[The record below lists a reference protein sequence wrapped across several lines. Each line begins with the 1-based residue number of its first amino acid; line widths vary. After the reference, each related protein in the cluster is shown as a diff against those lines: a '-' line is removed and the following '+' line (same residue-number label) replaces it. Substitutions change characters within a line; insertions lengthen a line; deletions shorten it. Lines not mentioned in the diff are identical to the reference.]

1 MNSIDNT
8 LNSVPLSTKELQKQ
22 TNANIQAKANLIWE
36 IATHLVGLFKPHEYG
51 KVILPMTV
59 LKRFD
64 DALKPTKNAVVEMAK
79 KLDSQQVEGT
89 IRDGIL
95 CRTSGYDF
103 YNASNFDFARLIAD
117 PDNVESN
124 FDAYLKGFSA
134 NIKDIIENFDF
145 ASTVNLMVKGG
156 VLFLTLQEFN
166 SAKADMSPEKITS
179 ADMGY
184 IFEELIR
191 KFSESYDE
199 QAGAHFTSRD
209 IIYLMTELLVAPEK
223 AEIVAEGC
231 TKTAYDMA
239 MGTSQMLG
247 CLTERLQSISNEATL
262 TCFGQEFNPE
272 TYAIA
277 KADMLIKG
285 GNASGMK
292 FGDTL
297 SEDAFTG
304 YEFDYIISNPPFG
317 IDWKREKA
325 QVENEAKQ
333 GYDGRFGPG
342 LPAISDGQLLF
353 MLNGVKKM
361 KEGSGRMAIIQNGSS
376 LFTGDAGSGASE
388 IRRYVLEGDM
398 VEAIIQLPTDLFY
411 NTGISTYIW
420 LLSKGKPMHRSGK
433 VQLIDASKCF
443 TKRRKNIGSKRVDL
457 NDTCIDL
464 ILRAYEEFT
473 DKIYEESGL
482 AVESKVFDNSYF
494 GFTKVT
500 VETAQVDDSGKPL
513 LKRGKKQPV
522 KGTSD
527 TEIIPL
533 SEDIEAYMA
542 KNVLPYNQHA
552 YIDPAKDKI
561 GYEVPFTRLFY
572 KFVAPPSSDSIFEE
586 IKELEAEET
595 KLMKELFGHA

>member
-1 MNSIDNT
+1 MAMN
-8 LNSVPLSTKELQKQ
+8 ELQKQ
-22 TNANIQAKANLIWE
+22 TNTNIQEKANLIWE
-36 IATHLVGLFKPHEYG
+36 SATHLVGLFKPHEYG
-51 KVILPMTV
+51 KVILPLTV

-64 DALKPTKNAVVEMAK
+64 DALTPTKQAVLEMKK
-79 KLDSQQVEGT
+79 KLDASNANEKLA
-89 IRDGIL
+89 DGAL
-95 CRTSGYDF
+95 TRTSGYAF
-103 YNASNFDFARLIAD
+103 YNTSKFDFAKLLAD
-117 PDNVESN
+117 PDNIADN
-124 FDAYLKGFSA
+124 FDDYLKGFSSNVA
-134 NIKDIIENFDF
+134 DIIENFEF
-145 ASTVNLMVKGG
+145 SKTVDTMVKGG
-156 VLFLTLQEFN
+156 VLFVMIQEFN
-166 SAKADMSPEKITS
+166 SSKANMSPDKITS

-223 AEIVAEGC
+223 DEIKENGC

-247 CLTERLQSISNEATL
+247 CLSERLADISEDADL

-277 KADMLIKG
+277 KSDMLIKG
-285 GNASGMK
+285 GNASGMMY
-292 FGDTL
+292 GDTL
-297 SEDAFTG
+297 SQDKFMG

-325 QVENEAKQ
+325 EVEAEAKK
-333 GYDGRFGPG
+333 GFEGRFGPG
-342 LPAISDGQLLF
+342 LPAISDGQMLF
-353 MLNGVKKM
+353 MLNGVKKL

-388 IRRYVLEGDM
+388 IRKYVIDGDL

-420 LLSKGKPMHRSGK
+420 VLSKGKEMKRSGK

-443 TKRRKNIGSKRVDL
+443 VKRRKNIGNKRVDL
-457 NDTCIDL
+457 NDNCIDL
-464 ILRAYEEFT
+464 IIKAYESFEDGVFEDGDLT
-473 DKIYEESGL
+473 
-482 AVESKVFDNSYF
+482 VESKIFDNDYF
-494 GFTKVT
+494 GFTKVS
-500 VETAQVDDSGKPL
+500 VETPLCDESGKPI
-513 LKRGKKQPV
+513 LKKGKMQPD
-522 KGTSD
+522 KSKSD
-527 TEIIPL
+527 NEIIPL
-533 SEDIEAYMA
+533 QDDIDEYMK
-542 KNVLPYNQHA
+542 KNVLPYNPLA
-552 YIDPAKDKI
+552 YLDRSKDKV

-572 KFVAPPSSDSIFEE
+572 KFVAPVPSDDIFAE

-595 KLMKELFGHA
+595 VLMNELFHKE

>member
-1 MNSIDNT
+1 MSMN
-8 LNSVPLSTKELQKQ
+8 ELQKQ
-22 TNANIQAKANLIWE
+22 TNTNIQEKANLIWE
-36 IATHLVGLFKPHEYG
+36 SATHLVGLFKPHEYG
-51 KVILPMTV
+51 KVILPLTV

-64 DALKPTKNAVVEMAK
+64 DALAPTKQAVLDMKK
-79 KLDSQQVEGT
+79 KLDATNANEQLIEGALT
-89 IRDGIL
+89 
-95 CRTSGYDF
+95 RTSGYAF
-103 YNASNFDFARLIAD
+103 YNTSKFDFAKLLAD
-117 PDNVESN
+117 PDNIADN
-124 FDAYLKGFSA
+124 FDDYLKGFSA
-134 NIKDIIENFDF
+134 NVADIIARFEF
-145 ASTVNLMVKGG
+145 AKTVDTMVEGG
-156 VLFLTLQEFN
+156 VLFVMIQEFN
-166 SAKADMSPEKITS
+166 SSKADMSPKKITS

-223 AEIVAEGC
+223 DEIKENGC

-247 CLTERLQSISNEATL
+247 CLSERLTDISEDADL

-277 KADMLIKG
+277 KSDMLIKG
-285 GNASGMK
+285 GNASGMMY
-292 FGDTL
+292 GDTL
-297 SEDAFTG
+297 SQDKFSG

-325 QVENEAKQ
+325 EVEAEAKK
-333 GYDGRFGPG
+333 GFEGRFGPG
-342 LPAISDGQLLF
+342 LPAISDGQMLF
-353 MLNGVKKM
+353 MLNGVKKL

-388 IRRYVLEGDM
+388 IRKYVIDGDL

-420 LLSKGKPMHRSGK
+420 VLSKGKEMKRSGK

-443 TKRRKNIGSKRVDL
+443 VKRRKNIGNKRVDL
-457 NDTCIDL
+457 NDNCIAL
-464 ILRAYEEFT
+464 IIKAYESFEDGVFEDGDLT
-473 DKIYEESGL
+473 
-482 AVESKVFDNSYF
+482 VESKIFDNDYF
-494 GFTKVT
+494 GFTKVS
-500 VETAQVDDSGKPL
+500 VETPLCDESGKPI
-513 LKRGKKQPV
+513 LKKGKMQPD
-522 KGTSD
+522 KSKSD
-527 TEIIPL
+527 NEIIPL
-533 SEDIEAYMA
+533 QDDIDEYMK
-542 KNVLPYNQHA
+542 KNVLPYNPLA
-552 YIDPAKDKI
+552 YLDRSKDKV

-572 KFVAPPSSDSIFEE
+572 KFVAPVPSDDIFAE

-595 KLMKELFGHA
+595 VLMNELFHKE